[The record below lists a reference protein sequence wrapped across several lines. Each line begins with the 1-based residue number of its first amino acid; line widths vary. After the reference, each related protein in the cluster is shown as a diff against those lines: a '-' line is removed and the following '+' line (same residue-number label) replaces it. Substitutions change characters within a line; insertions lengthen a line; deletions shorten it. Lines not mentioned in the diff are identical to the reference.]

1 MAERM
6 ALGSSSLYLVV
17 LRIAA
22 IVSRREMEPA
32 VVELRDD
39 AARQRLEMVEQGQ
52 IVFANYRR
60 DGQRM
65 FIDHVEAPIA
75 LRGTGAAGRFME
87 GLADLA
93 RRDGLTLIPICSYAA
108 TWLARHPDQS
118 AGLMDRA

>member
-1 MAERM
+1 
-6 ALGSSSLYLVV
+6 
-17 LRIAA
+17 
-22 IVSRREMEPA
+22 MEPA

-52 IVFANYRR
+52 VVFANYRR

-87 GLADLA
+87 ALASAA
-93 RRDGLTLIPICSYAA
+93 RRDGQKLIPICSYAA
-108 TWLARHPDQS
+108 AWLARHPEQS
-118 AGLMDRA
+118 AGLVDRS